1 MYFDSEYCEH
11 ENTLLNNYKRL
22 KMILIYFKK
31 MFYDEVKKTDNHPI
45 LKINN
50 IVLINEDK
58 PRIKW
63 RKGKIIKLLY
73 GMII

>member
-1 MYFDSEYCEH
+1 
-11 ENTLLNNYKRL
+11 
-22 KMILIYFKK
+22 
-31 MFYDEVKKTDNHPI
+31 MFYDEYIFALRERHQDEVKKTNNHPI

-58 PRIKW
+58 LRIKW
-63 RKGKIIKLLY
+63 QKGKIIKLLY